1 MYVIIIKCGQQL
13 RLMIDLMAIDC
24 VLRQCHL
31 LLRVGVA
38 SLISTARTYNFVIFT
53 AYSMAAV

>member
-13 RLMIDLMAIDC
+13 RLMIDSMAIHC
-24 VLRQCHL
+24 VLRQPPL
-31 LLRVGVA
+31 LLRVGVV
-38 SLISTARTYNFVIFT
+38 SLVSTARTYNFVIFT

>member
-13 RLMIDLMAIDC
+13 RLMIDSMAIHC
-24 VLRQCHL
+24 VLRQRHL
-31 LLRVGVA
+31 QLTVGVVI
-38 SLISTARTYNFVIFT
+38 LISTAHTYNFVIFT